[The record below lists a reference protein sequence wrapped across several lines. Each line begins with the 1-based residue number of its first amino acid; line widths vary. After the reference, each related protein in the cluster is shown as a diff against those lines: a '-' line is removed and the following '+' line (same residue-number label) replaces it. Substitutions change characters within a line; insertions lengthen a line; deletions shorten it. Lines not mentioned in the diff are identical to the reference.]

1 MKKTKTQAR
10 TKVAKL
16 TKASQ
21 NAISSVRKM
30 IQQLKDTNEQVL
42 KERIINEGRIAKIQS
57 DNQSLDILK
66 ADNEKIISNFEAL
79 LN

>member
-1 MKKTKTQAR
+1 MKKKKAL
-10 TKVAKL
+10 TKVDKL
-16 TKASQ
+16 TKASR

-30 IQQLKDTNEQVL
+30 IRQLKDTNEKVL
-42 KERIINEGRIAKIQS
+42 KERVLNDDRIAKIQS
-57 DNQSLDILK
+57 DNQSLDLLK

>member
-1 MKKTKTQAR
+1 MKKKTQAR

-16 TKASQ
+16 TKTSQ

-30 IQQLKDTNEQVL
+30 IQQLKDTNDQVL
-42 KERIINEGRIAKIQS
+42 KERIVNEGRIAQIQS
-57 DNQSLDILK
+57 DNQSLDLLK